1 MTLQQL
7 KYVITIANTGSMHTA
22 AESLFITQP
31 NLSKAIR
38 DLEEEM
44 GIIIFNRTNKG
55 VLLTEDGLKFLS
67 YARQVVEQADLLEDS
82 FKNKESIKRI
92 FAISSQHYG
101 FVVNAFVNLVTVLG
115 KEKYE
120 FSLRECKTY
129 EVINDV
135 KDGRSELG
143 VIYLS
148 KFNKDIIDKFII
160 NNGLKYKFIFEAK
173 PHVLLSKNHPLAHEK
188 ILTLEK
194 LSNYPRLS
202 YDQGTNNS
210 FYFSEEP
217 HATELV
223 RKSIIVSDRATLF
236 NILIGLNGYTISSGR
251 ISNSLD
257 GDNIISIPLETDEI
271 MDMVYVYNPDK
282 PMKEITK
289 MYLEILKNEV
299 NICIS
304 FF

>member
-223 RKSIIVSDRATLF
+223 GKSIIVSDRATLF

-271 MDMVYVYNPDK
+271 MYMVYVYNPDK

-299 NICIS
+299 NI
-304 FF
+304 

>member
-1 MTLQQL
+1 MEWVIRMTLQQL

-135 KDGRSELG
+135 NNGRSKIG
-143 VIYLS
+143 VI
-148 KFNKDIIDKFII
+148 N
-160 NNGLKYKFIFEAK
+160 
-173 PHVLLSKNHPLAHEK
+173 
-188 ILTLEK
+188 
-194 LSNYPRLS
+194 
-202 YDQGTNNS
+202 
-210 FYFSEEP
+210 
-217 HATELV
+217 
-223 RKSIIVSDRATLF
+223 
-236 NILIGLNGYTISSGR
+236 
-251 ISNSLD
+251 
-257 GDNIISIPLETDEI
+257 
-271 MDMVYVYNPDK
+271 
-282 PMKEITK
+282 
-289 MYLEILKNEV
+289 
-299 NICIS
+299 
-304 FF
+304 

>member
-188 ILTLEK
+188 LLTLEK
-194 LSNYPRLS
+194 LSDYPRLS

-299 NICIS
+299 NI
-304 FF
+304 

>member
-223 RKSIIVSDRATLF
+223 GKSIIVSDRATLF

-299 NICIS
+299 NI
-304 FF
+304 

>member
-1 MTLQQL
+1 MGDIMTLQQL
-7 KYVITIANTGSMHTA
+7 KYVITISNTGSMHTA
-22 AESLFITQP
+22 AEALFITQP

-55 VLLTEDGLKFLS
+55 VLLTEDGMKFLS
-67 YARQVVEQADLLEDS
+67 YARQVVEQADLLEDN

-101 FVVNAFVNLVTVLG
+101 FVVNAFVKLVTVLG

-129 EVINDV
+129 DVINDV

-148 KFNKDIIDKFII
+148 KFNKDIIDKFIL
-160 NNGLKYKFIFEAK
+160 NNGLKYKFIFEAR
-173 PHVLLSKNHPLAHEK
+173 PHVLLSKNHPLANEK
-188 ILTLEK
+188 ILTLAD
-194 LSNYPRLS
+194 LNDYPRLS
-202 YDQGTNNS
+202 YDQGINNS

-223 RKSIIVSDRATLF
+223 KKSIIVSDRATLF

-251 ISNSLD
+251 ISSSLD
-257 GDNIISIPLETDEI
+257 GDNIISIPLKTDEI
-271 MDMVYVYNPDK
+271 MDLVYVYNPDK

-299 NICIS
+299 SI
-304 FF
+304 

>member
-299 NICIS
+299 NI
-304 FF
+304 

>member
-115 KEKYE
+115 KEKYQ

-194 LSNYPRLS
+194 LSDYPRLS

-223 RKSIIVSDRATLF
+223 GKSIIVSDRATLF

-299 NICIS
+299 NI
-304 FF
+304 

>member
-194 LSNYPRLS
+194 LSDYPRLS

-217 HATELV
+217 HAIELV
-223 RKSIIVSDRATLF
+223 GKSIIVSDRATLF

-299 NICIS
+299 NI
-304 FF
+304 